1 MTEVKRRDVFP
12 QQHILDLYAKT
23 QDGKLAITYYP
34 ENGEKPYDL
43 TYDMDWTEEI
53 AENLSVECESL
64 VATLNHL
71 AQLHDELQNE
81 SKRKE
86 LLNDEEM
93 KVWNTFVRLFKPFE
107 VPESV
112 INELYL
118 RSEFDELTDDEN
130 ELLERHYAWR
140 ESDCLERLP
149 YNRCSPINFITSAM
163 QYVLLIKWSA
173 PEAEIKK
180 EAHCLA
186 EEMVLYYCS
195 KKKD

>member
-86 LLNDEEM
+86 LLIHHVQRPD
-93 KVWNTFVRLFKPFE
+93 
-107 VPESV
+107 
-112 INELYL
+112 
-118 RSEFDELTDDEN
+118 RSN
-130 ELLERHYAWR
+130 
-140 ESDCLERLP
+140 SG
-149 YNRCSPINFITSAM
+149 
-163 QYVLLIKWSA
+163 
-173 PEAEIKK
+173 
-180 EAHCLA
+180 
-186 EEMVLYYCS
+186 
-195 KKKD
+195 